1 MHECQNTM
9 NIHLQWNLPNFHSP
23 SGCYMEKKNVKF
35 GKEFDGSKG
44 TTSAT
49 ESRISYQ
56 GSGQFYLW

>member
-1 MHECQNTM
+1 MPKYNEYSSAVKPTQFPFTFWV
-9 NIHLQWNLPNFHSP
+9 LY
-23 SGCYMEKKNVKF
+23 GKKNVKF